1 MGEMKALLLALLTL
15 IPQQSATIRI
25 TVDAGKHDRKNTVVS
40 VPVTIPDASAG
51 ATTAILE
58 DGSGKTMQGQISNA
72 KELRFVL
79 PELKAGAT
87 ASYKVTFIREPSK
100 LDTTFAWKDEA
111 NDYAELSVGKRPVLR
126 YMYKALDESTK
137 DARTSTFKI
146 YHHVYDPK
154 GERFVTKGLGGLFP
168 HHRGLFFG
176 FNKVTYGEDKK
187 CDVWHCTGDAY
198 QSHEKFLVNEGGPVY
213 GRHKLSVAW
222 HGVKKEVFA
231 TEERDLTAYALPG
244 GTLIE
249 FASEVTP
256 VIAPVHLDGDPQHA
270 GFHFRAAQEV
280 PDKTAKQT
288 YYVRPDGPGKFGET
302 RNWPGQKT
310 HVNLP
315 WDACSFVLGD
325 QRYTVAYLDRP
336 ENPKEARFSER
347 DYGRFG
353 SYFEKKLDKGDVLKV
368 KYRIWLQEGEM
379 KSEDVARLS
388 ADFVEPPTVTVQ

>member
-1 MGEMKALLLALLTL
+1 MNALVLALLTL
-15 IPQQSATIRI
+15 LPQQSPTFQV

-40 VPVTIPDASAG
+40 VPITIPDASAG
-51 ATTAILE
+51 AATAILE
-58 DGSGKTMQGQISNA
+58 DGSGKTLQGQIANG

-87 ASYKVTFIREPSK
+87 ATYKVTFIREPSK

-126 YMYKALDESTK
+126 YMYKGLDESSK
-137 DARTSTFKI
+137 EARTSTFKI

-154 GERFVTKGLGGLFP
+154 GEKFVTKGLGGLFP
-168 HHRGLFFG
+168 HHRGIFFG
-176 FNKVTYGEDKK
+176 FNKVTYGEDNRK

-256 VIAPVHLDGDPQHA
+256 VITPVQLDGDPQHA
-270 GFHFRAAQEV
+270 GFHFRASQEV

-288 YYVRPDGPGKFGET
+288 YYIRPDGPGKFGET

-315 WDACSFVLGD
+315 WDACCFVLGD
-325 QRYTVAYLDRP
+325 LRYTVAYLDRP

-353 SYFEKKLDKGDVLKV
+353 SYFEKKLGKGDVLKV
-368 KYRIWLQEGEM
+368 KYRLWLQEGEM
-379 KSEDVARLS
+379 KVEDIARLS
-388 ADFVEPPTVTVQ
+388 ADFVEPPTVTVK